1 MPQQPAPVYPQ
12 QAAYAPPQP
21 QQPALTSPAAR
32 TNESSSWTLA
42 LVSAVVV
49 GIVAAFVYAL
59 VSSLVNR
66 ELLILMVFLGAGP
79 GAMIVG
85 IARPKSLVARLISMV
100 LSIVLGA
107 AAIAAA
113 IVLYVAA
120 EAMGSIWS
128 GISNLGN
135 INYDALFRLY
145 FSDAMGYFW
154 VALGL
159 IAAVVVGK
167 PFGKR
172 AID

>member
-1 MPQQPAPVYPQ
+1 
-12 QAAYAPPQP
+12 
-21 QQPALTSPAAR
+21 L
-32 TNESSSWTLA
+32 
-42 LVSAVVV
+42 SAVLLGV
-49 GIVAAFVYAL
+49 VAAFVYAL

-66 ELLILMVFLGAGP
+66 ELLVLLLFLGAGP

-85 IARPKSLVARLISMV
+85 IGRPKSVFARLVAMV

-120 EAMGSIWS
+120 EATGSIWS

-135 INYDALFRLY
+135 IDYVALFRVY

-159 IAAVVVGK
+159 VAAVVVGK

-172 AID
+172 SVE